1 MVERD
6 AFGPGSGGTAPGQAD
21 GEDGGSAD
29 GLAAEGDGLAG
40 ADGNL
45 MAGDGGGADG
55 EDESV
60 AHAPDADDGDAGAGL
75 DDAFGG
81 GDSGVADLYELRLT
95 ALLHQLVRRR
105 GHKGAARELG
115 VNPRTVAASVKQG
128 MSRRVREALER
139 MLVDRDGEARDRLE
153 DEMEGVK
160 VEVAGVKVEVAG
172 VKERVAGLE
181 GGLREGLQALGEQQA
196 QGMRRLERRIAQA
209 EAGQGSG
216 GNSAA
221 SAAKPRPAPG
231 AGPSSRRRYPELV
244 TKDPAGDD
252 EEVFGDAWPLVKEW
266 RELWDGH
273 PAQGRGM
280 EWVSTRQRILEL
292 EVAMLEDHGLTLPPE
307 TEPLR
312 GLDRGAQLNWRL
324 KALHEFNKRRARLEL
339 LCRLR
344 RVLSLGLWRK

>member
-21 GEDGGSAD
+21 GEDGDSAD
-29 GLAAEGDGLAG
+29 GLAAAGDGLAG
-40 ADGNL
+40 AGGSLMPRD
-45 MAGDGGGADG
+45 MAGDADG
-55 EDESV
+55 DEDV
-60 AHAPDADDGDAGAGL
+60 APAPDADDGDAVAGL

-81 GDSGVADLYELRLT
+81 GDSGVEDLYELRLT

-115 VNPRTVAASVKQG
+115 VNPRTVAGSVKQG

-160 VEVAGVKVEVAG
+160 GEVAGVN
-172 VKERVAGLE
+172 ERVAGLE

-209 EAGQGSG
+209 EAGKGGGSV
-216 GNSAA
+216 AA
-221 SAAKPRPAPG
+221 PVAATSPTPG
-231 AGPSSRRRYPELV
+231 AGSPSRRRYPELV
-244 TKDPAGDD
+244 TTAPDADD
-252 EEVFGDAWPLVKEW
+252 EEVYGDAWPLVKEW

-273 PAQGRGM
+273 PAQGRGLA
-280 EWVSTRQRILEL
+280 WVSRRERILEL
-292 EVAMLEDHGLTLPPE
+292 EVALLEDHGLTLPPE

-324 KALHEFNKRRARLEL
+324 KALHEFRKRRARLEL
-339 LCRLR
+339 LRRLR
-344 RVLSLGLWRK
+344 WVFSPGLWRK

>member
-6 AFGPGSGGTAPGQAD
+6 AFGPGSGGISPGQGG
-21 GEDGGSAD
+21 GEDGQGAD
-29 GLAAEGDGLAG
+29 GLAASGDGLDVTG
-40 ADGNL
+40 GSL
-45 MAGDGGGADG
+45 MAGGGVDGDADGG
-55 EDESV
+55 ESV
-60 AHAPDADDGDAGAGL
+60 AHGPDPDDGGALAGL

-95 ALLHQLVRRR
+95 ALLHQLVRSR

-160 VEVAGVKVEVAG
+160 VEVAGVN
-172 VKERVAGLE
+172 ERVTGLE

-209 EAGQGSG
+209 EAGKG
-216 GNSAA
+216 GGSAA
-221 SAAKPRPAPG
+221 YPAAATSPAPG
-231 AGPSSRRRYPELV
+231 AGSPSRRRYPELV
-244 TKDPAGDD
+244 TRDPAADD

-273 PAQGRGM
+273 PARGKGLG
-280 EWVSTRQRILEL
+280 WVSRRQRILEL

-324 KALHEFNKRRARLEL
+324 KALHEFRKRRARLEL

-344 RVLSLGLWRK
+344 RVLSFGLWRK

>member
-6 AFGPGSGGTAPGQAD
+6 ALGPGSGGTAPGQAD
-21 GEDGGSAD
+21 GEDSESAD
-29 GLAAEGDGLAG
+29 GLVAVGNVLAG
-40 ADGNL
+40 AGGSA
-45 MAGDGGGADG
+45 MAGGRGGVDDEDESAAPAPDAADG
-55 EDESV
+55 EAV
-60 AHAPDADDGDAGAGL
+60 AGL

-81 GDSGVADLYELRLT
+81 GDNGVADLYELRLT
-95 ALLHQLVRRR
+95 ALLHQLVRSR

-160 VEVAGVKVEVAG
+160 VEVAGVR
-172 VKERVAGLE
+172 ERVAGLE
-181 GGLREGLQALGEQQA
+181 GELRQGLHALGEQQA
-196 QGMRRLERRIAQA
+196 EGLRRLERRLAQA
-209 EAGQGSG
+209 EAGKGGCNGTGS
-216 GNSAA
+216 A
-221 SAAKPRPAPG
+221 PRSSPAPG
-231 AGPSSRRRYPELV
+231 AGGVSRRRYPELV
-244 TKDPAGDD
+244 TTAPADDD
-252 EEVFGDAWPLVKEW
+252 EEVYGDAWPLVDEW
-266 RELWDGH
+266 RGLWDGH
-273 PAQGRGM
+273 TAQGRGLA
-280 EWVSTRQRILEL
+280 WVSRRERILAL

-324 KALHEFNKRRARLEL
+324 KELHEFRKRRARLEL

>member
-21 GEDGGSAD
+21 GEGGESAD
-29 GLAAEGDGLAG
+29 GLAA
-40 ADGNL
+40 
-45 MAGDGGGADG
+45 AGDVAGDAG
-55 EDESV
+55 ENESA
-60 AHAPDADDGDAGAGL
+60 AHAPDDGDAAGGL

-115 VNPRTVAASVKQG
+115 VNPRTVAGSVKQG

-153 DEMEGVK
+153 DEMNGVK
-160 VEVAGVKVEVAG
+160 VEVAGVN
-172 VKERVAGLE
+172 ERVSGLE
-181 GGLREGLQALGEQQA
+181 SGLREGLQALGEQQA
-196 QGMRRLERRIAQA
+196 QGMRRLERRLAQA
-209 EAGQGSG
+209 EAGKGVW
-216 GNSAA
+216 SAA
-221 SAAKPRPAPG
+221 SPAAATSPAPG
-231 AGPSSRRRYPELV
+231 AGASSRRRYPDLV
-244 TKDPAGDD
+244 TRDPADDD
-252 EEVFGDAWPLVKEW
+252 EEVFGGAWPLVKEW

-273 PAQGRGM
+273 PARGKGLA
-280 EWVSTRQRILEL
+280 WVSTRQRVLEL
-292 EVAMLEDHGLTLPPE
+292 EVALLEDQGLTLPPE

-324 KALHEFNKRRARLEL
+324 KELHEFNKRRARLEL

>member
-21 GEDGGSAD
+21 GEHGGSEG
-29 GLAAEGDGLAG
+29 GLAAGDGLAG
-40 ADGNL
+40 VDGNL
-45 MAGDGGGADG
+45 MAGDVVGDGGGADG
-55 EDESV
+55 GDESV
-60 AHAPDADDGDAGAGL
+60 AHAPDADDDDAAGGL
-75 DDAFGG
+75 DNAFGG

-115 VNPRTVAASVKQG
+115 VNPRTVAGSVKQG

-153 DEMEGVK
+153 DEMDGVK
-160 VEVAGVKVEVAG
+160 VEVAGVR
-172 VKERVAGLE
+172 ERVSGLE
-181 GGLREGLQALGEQQA
+181 GELREGLQALGEQQA
-196 QGMRRLERRIAQA
+196 QGMRRLERRLAQA
-209 EAGQGSG
+209 EAGMG
-216 GNSAA
+216 GGRAA
-221 SAAKPRPAPG
+221 SPAAATSPAPG
-231 AGPSSRRRYPELV
+231 AGSPSRRRYPDLV
-244 TKDPAGDD
+244 TATPAGDD
-252 EEVFGDAWPLVKEW
+252 EEVYGGAWPLVDEW
-266 RELWDGH
+266 RGLWDGH
-273 PAQGRGM
+273 PAQGKGLA
-280 EWVSTRQRILEL
+280 WVSRRERILAL
-292 EVAMLEDHGLTLPPE
+292 EVAMLEEHGLTLPPE

-344 RVLSLGLWRK
+344 RLLSLGLWRK

>member
-6 AFGPGSGGTAPGQAD
+6 AFGPGSGGTAPGQT
-21 GEDGGSAD
+21 DGGDGDSAD
-29 GLAAEGDGLAG
+29 GLAAAGDGLDVG
-40 ADGNL
+40 GGSL
-45 MAGDGGGADG
+45 TAGDEGGVDGEAG
-55 EDESV
+55 EDEDV
-60 AHAPDADDGDAGAGL
+60 APAPDADDGDAVAGL

-160 VEVAGVKVEVAG
+160 VQVAGVN
-172 VKERVAGLE
+172 ERVAGLE
-181 GGLREGLQALGEQQA
+181 GELREGLHALGEQQA
-196 QGMRRLERRIAQA
+196 QGMRRLERRLAQA
-209 EAGQGSG
+209 EAGTGGGSAT
-216 GNSAA
+216 SREATT
-221 SAAKPRPAPG
+221 RPAPG
-231 AGPSSRRRYPELV
+231 AGSPSRRRYPELV
-244 TKDPAGDD
+244 ATEPAADD
-252 EEVFGDAWPLVKEW
+252 EEVYGDAWPLVGEW
-266 RELWDGH
+266 RRLWDGH
-273 PAQGRGM
+273 PARGRGLG
-280 EWVSTRQRILEL
+280 WVSRRERILEL
-292 EVAMLEDHGLTLPPE
+292 EVAMLEEHGLTLPPE

-324 KALHEFNKRRARLEL
+324 KALHEFRKRRARLEL
-339 LCRLR
+339 LRRLR
-344 RVLSLGLWRK
+344 WVFSPGLWRK

>member
-21 GEDGGSAD
+21 GEDRGRAD

-40 ADGNL
+40 DGGSL
-45 MAGDGGGADG
+45 MAGDVAGDGRGADG
-55 EDESV
+55 EDEGV
-60 AHAPDADDGDAGAGL
+60 AHDPGADDGDALAGL

-128 MSRRVREALER
+128 MSCRVREALEQ

-160 VEVAGVKVEVAG
+160 VEVSG

-181 GGLREGLQALGEQQA
+181 SELREGLHALGEQQA
-196 QGMRRLERRIAQA
+196 QGMRRLERRLAQA
-209 EAGQGSG
+209 EAGKGG
-216 GNSAA
+216 WGNSAA
-221 SAAKPRPAPG
+221 SAATTRPAPG
-231 AGPSSRRRYPELV
+231 AGASSRRRYPELV
-244 TKDPAGDD
+244 TGDPADDD
-252 EEVFGDAWPLVKEW
+252 EEVYGDAWPLVDEW
-266 RELWDGH
+266 RRLWDGH
-273 PAQGRGM
+273 PAQGKGLA
-280 EWVSTRQRILEL
+280 WVSTRQRILEL
-292 EVAMLEDHGLTLPPE
+292 ALLEYHGLTLPPE

-324 KALHEFNKRRARLEL
+324 KALREFNKRRARLEL

-344 RVLSLGLWRK
+344 RVVTLGLWRK

>member
-1 MVERD
+1 MVERE
-6 AFGPGSGGTAPGQAD
+6 ALGPDSGGISPGQAD
-21 GEDGGSAD
+21 GEDGGSV
-29 GLAAEGDGLAG
+29 
-40 ADGNL
+40 

-55 EDESV
+55 GDESV
-60 AHAPDADDGDAGAGL
+60 APAPDADDDEAVAGL

-81 GDSGVADLYELRLT
+81 GDSGGADLYELRLT

-139 MLVDRDGEARDRLE
+139 MLVERDGEARDRLE
-153 DEMEGVK
+153 DEMDGVK
-160 VEVAGVKVEVAG
+160 VEVAGVN
-172 VKERVAGLE
+172 ERVSGLE
-181 GGLREGLQALGEQQA
+181 SGLREGLHALGEQQD

-209 EAGQGSG
+209 EDGKG
-216 GNSAA
+216 GGSAA
-221 SAAKPRPAPG
+221 SPAAATSPAPG
-231 AGPSSRRRYPELV
+231 AGSPSRRRYPGLV
-244 TKDPAGDD
+244 TRDPAGDD
-252 EEVFGDAWPLVKEW
+252 EEEVYGDAWPLVDEW
-266 RELWDGH
+266 RGLWDGH
-273 PAQGRGM
+273 PAQGRGLA
-280 EWVSTRQRILEL
+280 WVSRRERILAL
-292 EVAMLEDHGLTLPPE
+292 EVAMLEEHGLTLPPE

-344 RVLSLGLWRK
+344 RVLSLGLWQK

>member
-6 AFGPGSGGTAPGQAD
+6 AFGPGSGGTAPGQGD
-21 GEDGGSAD
+21 GEDGERAD
-29 GLAAEGDGLAG
+29 GLAAAGDGLAG
-40 ADGNL
+40 VDGSL
-45 MAGDGGGADG
+45 MAGDVAGDAGG
-55 EDESV
+55 DESV
-60 AHAPDADDGDAGAGL
+60 AHAHDSDDGDAAAGL

-153 DEMEGVK
+153 DEMDGVK
-160 VEVAGVKVEVAG
+160 VDVAGF
-172 VKERVAGLE
+172 RDRIAGLE

-196 QGMRRLERRIAQA
+196 QGMRRLERRLAQA
-209 EAGQGSG
+209 EAGKG
-216 GNSAA
+216 GGSAA
-221 SAAKPRPAPG
+221 SPVAATSPAPG
-231 AGPSSRRRYPELV
+231 AEASSRRRYPDLV
-244 TKDPAGDD
+244 TRDPAGDD
-252 EEVFGDAWPLVKEW
+252 EEVYGEAWPLVKEW

-273 PAQGRGM
+273 PAQGKGLA
-280 EWVSTRQRILEL
+280 WVSTRQRILEL
-292 EVAMLEDHGLTLPPE
+292 EVALLEDHGLTLPPE

-344 RVLSLGLWRK
+344 RLLSLGLWRK